1 MRRHLIKV
9 LGLNKMVLLLV
20 VVVLISD
27 RIALRAAGLRIVIW
41 HHLLK
46 WRRSMLKLLPLG
58 S

>member
-9 LGLNKMVLLLV
+9 LGLNKMVLLL
-20 VVVLISD
+20 VVLISD

-46 WRRSMLKLLPLG
+46 WRRSMLKLLPLD